1 MYIIAL
7 LITKQGV
14 VKTRREIIQE
24 AIDRFNGSRIQVI
37 YFNNV
42 DVPYIPY
49 WYDAPTDKLMSQNAS
64 VIITHKSEDIDV
76 VIMEGYISR

>member
-1 MYIIAL
+1 M
-7 LITKQGV
+7 
-14 VKTRREIIQE
+14 KTRREIIQE

-42 DVPYIPY
+42 DVPYVPY
-49 WYDAPTDKLMSQNAS
+49 WYDDLTDKLMSQYAS
-64 VIITHKSEDIDV
+64 VITTHKSEDIDV